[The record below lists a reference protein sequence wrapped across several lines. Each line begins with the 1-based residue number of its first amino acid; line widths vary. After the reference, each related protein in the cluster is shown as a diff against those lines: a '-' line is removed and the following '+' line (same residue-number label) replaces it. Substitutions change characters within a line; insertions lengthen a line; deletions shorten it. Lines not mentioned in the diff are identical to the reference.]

1 MRIKQSVVL
10 PIFHGGQGSI
20 DTLLGQIRDSGFA
33 AVEIWGRPPLPEF
46 KTLMAAVQKCGLRMA
61 GMCGHASLG
70 DGLNRV
76 ENHHRIATELSE
88 SIALAADYDIPGL
101 ICFSGNRNAGQSDYE
116 GLLVCAQALRLCAP
130 LAEAKG
136 VNLNVE
142 LLNSRID
149 HYNYQADHTDWGVA
163 LCNLVNSPRVKLLYD
178 IYHMQ
183 IMEGDVIRTLQKS
196 IRHIGHFHTAG
207 NPGRQDFD
215 DNQELNYRGICR
227 AIAQSGYD
235 GYVGHE
241 FRPRGDAMQALRRA
255 FTVCDWREEAAG

>member
-1 MRIKQSVVL
+1 MHLKQSVVL
-10 PIFHGGQGSI
+10 PAFHGGQGAM

-33 AVEIWGRPPLPEF
+33 AVEIWGRPPPEEF
-46 KTLMAAVQKCGLRMA
+46 KTLMASLQKCGLRLVS
-61 GMCGHASLG
+61 MCGHESLG
-70 DGLNRV
+70 DGLNRP
-76 ENHHRIATELSE
+76 ENHARITAELRA
-88 SIALAADYDIPGL
+88 SISLAADYDIPGL

-116 GLLVCAQALRLCAP
+116 GLLVCAQGLRLSAP
-130 LAEAKG
+130 LAQEKG

-142 LLNSRID
+142 LLNSRVD
-149 HYNYQADHTDWGVA
+149 HYHYLADHTDWGVA

-183 IMEGDVIRTLQKS
+183 IMEGDLIRTIQKS

-207 NPGRQDFD
+207 NPGRHDLD
-215 DNQELNYRGICR
+215 DAQEINYRGICR

-241 FRPRGDAMQALRRA
+241 FWPKGDAMQALRNA
-255 FTVCDWREEAAG
+255 FAVCDGREESAR

>member
-20 DTLLGQIRDSGFA
+20 DALLGPIRDSGFV
-33 AVEIWGRPPLPEF
+33 AVEIWGRPPPTEF
-46 KTLMAAVQKCGLRMA
+46 KTLMATVQKHGLQLVS
-61 GMCGHASLG
+61 MCGHDSLG

-76 ENHHRIATELSE
+76 ENHPRISSELRE
-88 SIALAADYDIPGL
+88 SIALAADYGIPGL

-116 GLLVCAQALRLCAP
+116 GLLVCAQALRLSAP
-130 LAEAKG
+130 WAEIKG

-163 LCNLVNSPRVKLLYD
+163 LCNLINSPRVKLLYD

-183 IMEGDVIRTLQKS
+183 IMEGDVIRTIQKS

-207 NPGRQDFD
+207 NPGRHNLD

-227 AIAQSGYD
+227 AIVQSGYD

-241 FRPRGDAMQALRRA
+241 FWPQGDAMQSLRQA
-255 FTVCDWREEAAG
+255 FAICDWQEGSGH